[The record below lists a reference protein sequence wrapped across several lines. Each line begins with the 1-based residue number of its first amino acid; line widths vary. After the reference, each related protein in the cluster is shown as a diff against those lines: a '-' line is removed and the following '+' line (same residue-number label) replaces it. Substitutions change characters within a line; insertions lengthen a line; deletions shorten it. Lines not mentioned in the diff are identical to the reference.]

1 MRLHDGEAMPV
12 PHWSIQVTWP
22 EYCPVI
28 GQYWS
33 RDAWQVAARRRW
45 PGLRTPMVTPGNS
58 GHIRAIGSGS
68 GEGLRSPPMLWWSES
83 EPSNVPDNAGQS
95 SGASRDVK
103 DTPEALV
110 CSVNFVCRDEAIEL
124 WNFIPTLKLYILQSP
139 RHCCIQKI
147 YITIRRTI
155 WGNKF
160 KRKLCPGIFQ
170 FSRKQQQVCEECWFV
185 RKGKL
190 GC

>member
-1 MRLHDGEAMPV
+1 MRLHDGEAFPV
-12 PHWSIQVTWP
+12 LHWSIQVTWP
-22 EYCPVI
+22 KYCPVI

-33 RDAWQVAARRRW
+33 RDPWQVAARRRW

-83 EPSNVPDNAGQS
+83 RVMFLTTLVSHQGPLEM
-95 SGASRDVK
+95 SRI
-103 DTPEALV
+103 PWRPLV
-110 CSVNFVCRDEAIEL
+110 CVNFVCRDEAIEL